1 MTQRYTPDFPEMMRL
16 NETNYAQLRRLL
28 PREEREGESI
38 TYQIN
43 SARYRL
49 TIEESTRYTTR
60 INLCQTAPAVSY
72 WSLSGFIM
80 MHVLRK
86 CVQHN
91 RSIVLKR
98 AMIIRITNCISVMKN
113 IRLISS
119 WPNGSVT
126 ACCKVRWPKRCVN
139 PGPFPDNRVLTKDI
153 SWIVC

>member
-72 WSLSGFIM
+72 WSLPAMSVRLYHDARVAEVCSTQQIYRFKARYDYPNNKLHQRDEKHQINQFLAEW
-80 MHVLRK
+80 LRY
-86 CVQHN
+86 CLLQGTMAE
-91 RSIVLKR
+91 
-98 AMIIRITNCISVMKN
+98 AMC
-113 IRLISS
+113 
-119 WPNGSVT
+119 
-126 ACCKVRWPKRCVN
+126 
-139 PGPFPDNRVLTKDI
+139 
-153 SWIVC
+153 

>member
-28 PREEREGESI
+28 PGGREGESI

-72 WSLSGFIM
+72 WSLPAMSVRLYHDARVAEVCSTQQIYRFKARYDYPNNKLHQRDEKHQINQFLAEW
-80 MHVLRK
+80 LRY
-86 CVQHN
+86 CLLQGTMAE
-91 RSIVLKR
+91 
-98 AMIIRITNCISVMKN
+98 AMC
-113 IRLISS
+113 
-119 WPNGSVT
+119 
-126 ACCKVRWPKRCVN
+126 
-139 PGPFPDNRVLTKDI
+139 
-153 SWIVC
+153 